1 MRKAHP
7 IPKTELKESR
17 QKAKMKRKRGL
28 DYLKNKGID
37 PVKHSQTN
45 DPLFKIKGI
54 ERHLALHKK
63 TL

>member
-1 MRKAHP
+1 MKTTRTIP
-7 IPKTELKESR
+7 ITDRNESR
-17 QKAKMKRKRGL
+17 QLAKTKRKKGL
-28 DYLKNKGID
+28 DYLESKNID

-63 TL
+63 

>member
-7 IPKTELKESR
+7 IPTTDVKETR
-17 QKAKMKRKRGL
+17 QLAKMKRKKGL
-28 DYLKNKGID
+28 KYLESKNID

-45 DPLFKIKGI
+45 DPLFKVKGI

-63 TL
+63 